1 MAIRNL
7 SCPVKSIE
15 MKLQLIIPMSGIG
28 KRFIDA
34 GYQVPKFLIEVDG
47 KSIIEHVIDMYPGI
61 ESPIFIC
68 NKDHLENRTFNL
80 RKQLLKIRPKSNIV
94 SIEAHKKGP
103 IFAVLKALSYVK
115 LDLPTIVNYC
125 DFNCIWNFN
134 LFKEY
139 IKQTNCDGCVMTY
152 KGFHPHMIH
161 NTNYAYVKTKNLKII
176 DIQEKKP
183 FTSIPMNENASSGA
197 YFFKSGALMKKYFLK
212 TIEDNL
218 NINGEFYVSMSYKPM
233 IKDNLNLNI
242 FEIEKFMQWGTPV
255 DLKEYIWYSQ
265 LFNLKISAR
274 PTSKINAIL
283 LMPSAGKGSR
293 FADAGYDVPKPMIKV
308 SNKSM
313 FIQALKDL
321 PCTKQK
327 FIVVSEKMEYKNN
340 MIEEIKKNNIS
351 CHSIFVKGNTRG
363 QSETCYIS
371 VKNLNPNS
379 SLLISSC
386 DHGVIYNQ
394 KVFDKLIANKEI
406 DIIVWGCK
414 DYPNAIRN
422 PEMYGWISHKN
433 NNVNGVSVKKR
444 LNDEY
449 KSIIIG
455 TFFFREI
462 RVFKKLVEEQF
473 DNEELVN
480 NEFYVDSLVNIGLKK
495 GLKIKLFEVDSF
507 LCWGTPNEL
516 KTYQYWQDCFDI
528 WDIHKYKKKQD
539 IDFK

>member
-1 MAIRNL
+1 M
-7 SCPVKSIE
+7 
-15 MKLQLIIPMSGIG
+15 
-28 KRFIDA
+28 
-34 GYQVPKFLIEVDG
+34 
-47 KSIIEHVIDMYPGI
+47 
-61 ESPIFIC
+61 
-68 NKDHLENRTFNL
+68 
-80 RKQLLKIRPKSNIV
+80 
-94 SIEAHKKGP
+94 
-103 IFAVLKALSYVK
+103 
-115 LDLPTIVNYC
+115 
-125 DFNCIWNFN
+125 
-134 LFKEY
+134 
-139 IKQTNCDGCVMTY
+139 
-152 KGFHPHMIH
+152 
-161 NTNYAYVKTKNLKII
+161 
-176 DIQEKKP
+176 IQEKKP

-394 KVFDKLIANKEI
+394 KVFDT
-406 DIIVWGCK
+406 
-414 DYPNAIRN
+414 
-422 PEMYGWISHKN
+422 
-433 NNVNGVSVKKR
+433 R
-444 LNDEY
+444 LNL
-449 KSIIIG
+449 I
-455 TFFFREI
+455 
-462 RVFKKLVEEQF
+462 
-473 DNEELVN
+473 
-480 NEFYVDSLVNIGLKK
+480 
-495 GLKIKLFEVDSF
+495 
-507 LCWGTPNEL
+507 
-516 KTYQYWQDCFDI
+516 
-528 WDIHKYKKKQD
+528 
-539 IDFK
+539 